1 MKDSGE
7 NNNKKSA
14 QGFPQVD
21 LNAFADTEKFDVQ
34 IKSRGKEEP
43 EDAHLRRFKDKWL
56 FIATLIAIAIAFVT
70 CIGFLL
76 LKQGS
81 PYAGIAL
88 NGVIGLAMAL
98 AGYYVRGRAY

>member
-1 MKDSGE
+1 MKDSDE
-7 NNNKKSA
+7 NNNKKST
-14 QGFPQVD
+14 QGLPQVD
-21 LNAFADTEKFDVQ
+21 LNAFANTEKFDVQ

-56 FIATLIAIAIAFVT
+56 FISTLTAIAMVFAI
-70 CIGFLL
+70 CIFFLL
-76 LKQGS
+76 LKQDS

-98 AGYYVRGRAY
+98 AGYYVRGKTN